1 MSQNYDISCH
11 YSKGKT
17 ESEQFELKS
26 ELKDI
31 LPAKGNADEA
41 DGPEMGALAEE
52 VSSAPLS
59 IDRETQLFHSFLA
72 GNDAA
77 FRTLYDAFERS
88 LYIYCVRLL
97 KNEVEAKDLF
107 QDIWVR
113 MYKMR
118 GERIQVR
125 RFSGLLF
132 TVARNYCLNSIRD
145 NRGFNNLSL
154 EDMPEDSDV
163 FLRSKD
169 IENSDLRELL
179 QKALSQ
185 LPFNQRESFI
195 LREYV
200 GYNYTEIAEIMGT
213 TAANVRARSH
223 RARERL
229 RTIVGAWLELK
240 NSDHK

>member
-1 MSQNYDISCH
+1 MPAEAIRGGEGFDMPAPSGEMQYI
-11 YSKGKT
+11 
-17 ESEQFELKS
+17 ESIQ
-26 ELKDI
+26 
-31 LPAKGNADEA
+31 
-41 DGPEMGALAEE
+41 
-52 VSSAPLS
+52 PLTP
-59 IDRETQLFHSFLA
+59 DRETQLFHSFLS

-88 LYIYCVRLL
+88 LYIYCCRLL
-97 KNEVEAKDLF
+97 KNEAEAKDLF
-107 QDIWVR
+107 QDIWIR

-132 TVARNYCLNSIRD
+132 TVARNFCLNSIRD
-145 NRGFNNLSL
+145 NRGATNLSL
-154 EDMPEDSDV
+154 EEISEDSEV
-163 FLRSKD
+163 FLRTKD

-179 QKALSQ
+179 QRALSQ

-200 GYNYTEIAEIMGT
+200 GYNYEEIADIMGT
-213 TAANVRARSH
+213 TAANVRARAH

-240 NSDHK
+240 NTDSHK

>member
-1 MSQNYDISCH
+1 MKN
-11 YSKGKT
+11 K
-17 ESEQFELKS
+17 LKN
-26 ELKDI
+26 I
-31 LPAKGNADEA
+31 LPAEGVAKT
-41 DGPEMGALAEE
+41 EE
-52 VSSAPLS
+52 GFDIQNPIEGTEFDLHPLS
-59 IDRETQLFHSFLA
+59 PDRETQLFHSFLS
-72 GNDAA
+72 GDDAA

-88 LYIYCVRLL
+88 LYIYCCRLL
-97 KNEVEAKDLF
+97 KNEAEAKDLF

-132 TVARNYCLNSIRD
+132 TVARNFCLNSIRD
-145 NRGFNNLSL
+145 NRGYNNLSI
-154 EDMPEDSDV
+154 EEMSEDSDA
-163 FLRSKD
+163 FLRTKD
-169 IENSDLRELL
+169 IENADLRELL

-200 GYNYTEIAEIMGT
+200 GYNYEEIADIMGT
-213 TAANVRARSH
+213 TAANVRARAH

-240 NSDHK
+240 SGEHK

>member
-1 MSQNYDISCH
+1 M
-11 YSKGKT
+11 KT
-17 ESEQFELKS
+17 

-31 LPAKGNADEA
+31 LPAAGISGQGEGFELPLPPED
-41 DGPEMGALAEE
+41 DGLLA
-52 VSSAPLS
+52 SSQPLTL
-59 IDRETQLFHSFLA
+59 DRETQLFHNFLA

-97 KNEVEAKDLF
+97 KNEAEAKDLF
-107 QDIWVR
+107 QDIWIR

-154 EDMPEDSDV
+154 DEMAEESEV
-163 FLRSKD
+163 FMRSKD

-179 QKALSQ
+179 QRALSQ

>member
-1 MSQNYDISCH
+1 MKN
-11 YSKGKT
+11 K
-17 ESEQFELKS
+17 
-26 ELKDI
+26 LKDI
-31 LPAKGNADEA
+31 LPAAVSGTDQGFDV
-41 DGPEMGALAEE
+41 DGEDSQVFET
-52 VSSAPLS
+52 SQPLTS
-59 IDRETQLFHSFLA
+59 DRETQLFHNFLA
-72 GNDAA
+72 GDDAA

-88 LYIYCVRLL
+88 LYIYCCRLL
-97 KNEVEAKDLF
+97 KNDAEAKDLF
-107 QDIWVR
+107 QDIWIR

-132 TVARNYCLNSIRD
+132 TVARNFCLNSIRD

-154 EDMPEDSDV
+154 DEMAEDSEI
-163 FLRSKD
+163 FLRTQD
-169 IENSDLRELL
+169 IENADLRELL

-185 LPFNQRESFI
+185 LPFNQREAFI

-200 GYNYTEIAEIMGT
+200 GYNYSEIAEIMGT

-229 RTIVGAWLELK
+229 RVIVGAWLELK
-240 NSDHK
+240 NADSHK

>member
-1 MSQNYDISCH
+1 MKN
-11 YSKGKT
+11 K
-17 ESEQFELKS
+17 
-26 ELKDI
+26 LKDI
-31 LPAKGNADEA
+31 LPVGGLRENEA
-41 DGPEMGALAEE
+41 GLDIESGETDKSLIE
-52 VSSAPLS
+52 SAQPLS
-59 IDRETQLFHSFLA
+59 PDRETQLFHNFLS

-88 LYIYCVRLL
+88 LYIYCCRLL
-97 KNEVEAKDLF
+97 KNDAEAKDLF
-107 QDIWVR
+107 QDIWIR

-132 TVARNYCLNSIRD
+132 TVARNFCLNSIRD

-154 EDMPEDSDV
+154 EEMAEDSEI
-163 FLRSKD
+163 FLRTQD

-185 LPFNQRESFI
+185 LPFNQREAFI

-200 GYNYTEIAEIMGT
+200 GYNYNEIAEIMGT
-213 TAANVRARSH
+213 TSANVRARSH

-229 RTIVGAWLELK
+229 RVIVGAWLELK
-240 NSDHK
+240 NTDNHK

>member
-1 MSQNYDISCH
+1 VKN
-11 YSKGKT
+11 K
-17 ESEQFELKS
+17 
-26 ELKDI
+26 LKDI
-31 LPAKGNADEA
+31 LPDEA
-41 DGPEMGALAEE
+41 VRKGVEGFDMPIPAEDMQYIE
-52 VSSAPLS
+52 SIQPLS
-59 IDRETQLFHSFLA
+59 PDRETQLFHSFLS

-88 LYIYCVRLL
+88 LYIYCVRIL
-97 KNEVEAKDLF
+97 KNDAEAKDLF
-107 QDIWVR
+107 QDIWIR

-132 TVARNYCLNSIRD
+132 TVARNFCLNAIRD
-145 NRGFNNLSL
+145 NRGYANLSL
-154 EDMPEDSDV
+154 EDIPEDAEV
-163 FLRSKD
+163 FLRTKD

-179 QKALSQ
+179 QRALSQ
-185 LPFNQRESFI
+185 LPFNQREAFI

-200 GYNYTEIAEIMGT
+200 GYNYDEIAVIMGT
-213 TAANVRARSH
+213 TSANVRARSH

-240 NSDHK
+240 NTDSHK

>member
-1 MSQNYDISCH
+1 MPAE
-11 YSKGKT
+11 GT
-17 ESEQFELKS
+17 TGRGEGFELPVPP
-26 ELKDI
+26 E
-31 LPAKGNADEA
+31 DE
-41 DGPEMGALAEE
+41 GLLGSAE
-52 VSSAPLS
+52 PLTL
-59 IDRETQLFHSFLA
+59 DRETQLFHSFLS

-97 KNEVEAKDLF
+97 KNEAEAKDLF

-154 EDMPEDSDV
+154 DEMSDDSDV

-229 RTIVGAWLELK
+229 RTIVGAWMELK

>member
-1 MSQNYDISCH
+1 M
-11 YSKGKT
+11 KK
-17 ESEQFELKS
+17 

-31 LPAKGNADEA
+31 LPSDQKA
-41 DGPEMGALAEE
+41 PEDTSPEIESNEIDDISLSAVALT
-52 VSSAPLS
+52 P
-59 IDRETQLFHSFLA
+59 DRETQLFHNFLE
-72 GNDAA
+72 GDDAA

-88 LYIYCVRLL
+88 LYIYCCRIL
-97 KNEVEAKDLF
+97 KNESEAKDLF

-132 TVARNYCLNSIRD
+132 TVARNYCLNALRD
-145 NRGFNNLSL
+145 NKGYAAISLDDLSDETEIIVL
-154 EDMPEDSDV
+154 T
-163 FLRSKD
+163 KD
-169 IENSDLRELL
+169 IENADLRELL
-179 QKALSQ
+179 QRALSQ

-200 GYNYTEIAEIMGT
+200 GYSYEEIAEIMGT
-213 TAANVRARSH
+213 NTVNVRARAH

-229 RTIVGAWLELK
+229 RTVVGAWMELRTSEK
-240 NSDHK
+240 E

>member
-1 MSQNYDISCH
+1 MKKELKGIFSAEAIGKD
-11 YSKGKT
+11 SKGYDMPQP
-17 ESEQFELKS
+17 SE
-26 ELKDI
+26 D
-31 LPAKGNADEA
+31 
-41 DGPEMGALAEE
+41 DGLIG
-52 VSSAPLS
+52 SIQPLS
-59 IDRETQLFHSFLA
+59 QDRETQLFHSFLS

-97 KNEVEAKDLF
+97 KNEAEAKDLF
-107 QDIWVR
+107 QDIWIR

-132 TVARNYCLNSIRD
+132 TVARNFCLNSIRD

-154 EDMPEDSDV
+154 DEIPEDSDI
-163 FLRSKD
+163 FMRTKD
-169 IENSDLRELL
+169 IENADLRELL

-195 LREYV
+195 MREYV
-200 GYNYTEIAEIMGT
+200 GYSYTEIAEIMGT

>member
-1 MSQNYDISCH
+1 M
-11 YSKGKT
+11 
-17 ESEQFELKS
+17 
-26 ELKDI
+26 
-31 LPAKGNADEA
+31 PAEGVRSADEGL
-41 DGPEMGALAEE
+41 DMPIPTEDMQYLE
-52 VSSAPLS
+52 SMQPLS
-59 IDRETQLFHSFLA
+59 LDRETQLFHNFLA
-72 GNDAA
+72 GDDAA

-97 KNEVEAKDLF
+97 KNDAEAKDLF

-132 TVARNYCLNSIRD
+132 TVARNFCLNSIRD
-145 NRGFNNLSL
+145 NRGYNNLSL
-154 EDMPEDSDV
+154 EEIPEDAEV
-163 FLRSKD
+163 FLRTKD
-169 IENSDLRELL
+169 IESSDLRELL
-179 QKALSQ
+179 QKALAQ

-200 GYNYTEIAEIMGT
+200 GYNYEEIAGIMGT
-213 TAANVRARSH
+213 TAANVRARAH

-229 RTIVGAWLELK
+229 RVIVGAWLELK
-240 NSDHK
+240 SGEHK

>member
-1 MSQNYDISCH
+1 V
-11 YSKGKT
+11 KT
-17 ESEQFELKS
+17 

-31 LPAKGNADEA
+31 LPAEGTTGRGEGFELPVPPEDE
-41 DGPEMGALAEE
+41 GLLGSAE
-52 VSSAPLS
+52 PLTL
-59 IDRETQLFHSFLA
+59 DRETQLFHSFLS

-97 KNEVEAKDLF
+97 KNEAEAKDLF

-154 EDMPEDSDV
+154 DEMSDDSDV

-229 RTIVGAWLELK
+229 RTIVGAWMELK

>member
-1 MSQNYDISCH
+1 VK
-11 YSKGKT
+11 SK
-17 ESEQFELKS
+17 LKN
-26 ELKDI
+26 I
-31 LPAKGNADEA
+31 LPPEA
-41 DGPEMGALAEE
+41 AGAEG
-52 VSSAPLS
+52 APLPHEDEQYIAS
-59 IDRETQLFHSFLA
+59 IQPLTADRETQLFHSFLS

-88 LYIYCVRLL
+88 LYIYCCRLL
-97 KNEVEAKDLF
+97 KNEAEAKDLF
-107 QDIWVR
+107 QDIWIR

-145 NRGFNNLSL
+145 NRGTMNLSL
-154 EDMPEDSDV
+154 DEMPEDSEV
-163 FLRSKD
+163 FLRTKE

-179 QKALSQ
+179 QRALGQ

-200 GYNYTEIAEIMGT
+200 GYSYDEIADIMGT
-213 TAANVRARSH
+213 TAANVRARAH

-240 NSDHK
+240 NSEGHK

>member
-1 MSQNYDISCH
+1 MPIPSEDMH
-11 YSKGKT
+11 YL
-17 ESEQFELKS
+17 ESMQ
-26 ELKDI
+26 
-31 LPAKGNADEA
+31 
-41 DGPEMGALAEE
+41 
-52 VSSAPLS
+52 PLS
-59 IDRETQLFHSFLA
+59 LDRETQLFHNFLA
-72 GNDAA
+72 GDDAA

-88 LYIYCVRLL
+88 LYIYCCRLL
-97 KNEVEAKDLF
+97 KNDAEAKDLF

-132 TVARNYCLNSIRD
+132 TVARNFCLNSIRD
-145 NRGFNNLSL
+145 NRGYSNLSL
-154 EDMPEDSDV
+154 EELPEDSEV
-163 FLRSKD
+163 FLRTKD
-169 IENSDLRELL
+169 IESSDLRELL

-200 GYNYTEIAEIMGT
+200 GYNYEEIADIMGT
-213 TAANVRARSH
+213 TAANVRARAH

-229 RTIVGAWLELK
+229 RVIVGAWLELK
-240 NSDHK
+240 SGEHK

>member
-1 MSQNYDISCH
+1 MPIPSEDMQYL
-11 YSKGKT
+11 
-17 ESEQFELKS
+17 ESMQ
-26 ELKDI
+26 
-31 LPAKGNADEA
+31 
-41 DGPEMGALAEE
+41 
-52 VSSAPLS
+52 PLTQ
-59 IDRETQLFHSFLA
+59 DRETQLFHNFLA
-72 GNDAA
+72 GDDAA

-88 LYIYCVRLL
+88 LYIYCCRLL
-97 KNEVEAKDLF
+97 KNDAEAKDLF

-132 TVARNYCLNSIRD
+132 TVARNFCLNSIRD
-145 NRGFNNLSL
+145 NRGYNNLSL
-154 EDMPEDSDV
+154 DEIPEDAEV
-163 FLRSKD
+163 FLRTKD
-169 IENSDLRELL
+169 IESSDLRELL

-200 GYNYTEIAEIMGT
+200 GYNYDEIADIMGT
-213 TAANVRARSH
+213 TAANVRARAH

-229 RTIVGAWLELK
+229 RVIVGAWLELK
-240 NSDHK
+240 SGEHK

>member
-1 MSQNYDISCH
+1 M
-11 YSKGKT
+11 
-17 ESEQFELKS
+17 
-26 ELKDI
+26 KDI
-31 LPAKGNADEA
+31 LPADAVREDGAGFGIPAQNDESQQFI
-41 DGPEMGALAEE
+41 E
-52 VSSAPLS
+52 SNQPLTP
-59 IDRETQLFHSFLA
+59 DRETQLFHSFLS

-88 LYIYCVRLL
+88 LYIYCCRLL

-107 QDIWVR
+107 QDIWIR

-132 TVARNYCLNSIRD
+132 TVARNYCLNAIRD
-145 NRGFNNLSL
+145 NRGSSNLSL
-154 EDMPEDSDV
+154 DDMSEDSEI
-163 FLRSKD
+163 FLRSND
-169 IENSDLRELL
+169 IENADLRELL
-179 QKALSQ
+179 QRALSQ

-195 LREYV
+195 LREYI
-200 GYNYTEIAEIMGT
+200 GYSYDEIADIMGT
-213 TAANVRARSH
+213 TTPNVRARAH

-240 NSDHK
+240 NK

>member
-1 MSQNYDISCH
+1 M
-11 YSKGKT
+11 KK
-17 ESEQFELKS
+17 

-31 LPAKGNADEA
+31 LPASGISKTGEGFDVPLPLEDE
-41 DGPEMGALAEE
+41 GPIKSGQ
-52 VSSAPLS
+52 PLT
-59 IDRETQLFHSFLA
+59 IDRETQLFHSFLS

-97 KNEVEAKDLF
+97 KNESEAKDLF
-107 QDIWVR
+107 QDIWIR

-145 NRGFNNLSL
+145 NRGFNSLSL
-154 EDMPEDSDV
+154 DEMSEDSEV

-229 RTIVGAWLELK
+229 RTIVGAWMELK
-240 NSDHK
+240 SSDHK

>member
-1 MSQNYDISCH
+1 MKN
-11 YSKGKT
+11 K
-17 ESEQFELKS
+17 
-26 ELKDI
+26 LKDI
-31 LPAKGNADEA
+31 LPAEGVRSADEGL
-41 DGPEMGALAEE
+41 DMPIPSEDMQYLE
-52 VSSAPLS
+52 SMQPLTQ
-59 IDRETQLFHSFLA
+59 DRETQLFHNFLA
-72 GNDAA
+72 GDDAA

-88 LYIYCVRLL
+88 LYIYCCRLL
-97 KNEVEAKDLF
+97 KNDAEAKDLF

-132 TVARNYCLNSIRD
+132 TVARNFCLNSIRD
-145 NRGFNNLSL
+145 NRGYNNLSL
-154 EDMPEDSDV
+154 DEIPEDAEV
-163 FLRSKD
+163 FLRTKD
-169 IENSDLRELL
+169 IESSDLRELL

-200 GYNYTEIAEIMGT
+200 GYNYDEIADIMGT
-213 TAANVRARSH
+213 TAANVRARAH

-229 RTIVGAWLELK
+229 RVIVGAWLELK
-240 NSDHK
+240 SGEHK

>member
-1 MSQNYDISCH
+1 MKN
-11 YSKGKT
+11 K
-17 ESEQFELKS
+17 
-26 ELKDI
+26 LKDI
-31 LPAKGNADEA
+31 LPAEGVRKADEGL
-41 DGPEMGALAEE
+41 DIPIPSEDMQYIE
-52 VSSAPLS
+52 SMQPLS
-59 IDRETQLFHSFLA
+59 QDRETQLFHNFLA
-72 GNDAA
+72 GDDAA

-97 KNEVEAKDLF
+97 KNEAEAKDLF

-132 TVARNYCLNSIRD
+132 TVARNFCLNSIRD
-145 NRGFNNLSL
+145 NRGYNNLSL
-154 EDMPEDSDV
+154 DEMPEDSEV
-163 FLRSKD
+163 FLRTKD
-169 IENSDLRELL
+169 IESSDLRELL
-179 QKALSQ
+179 QKALAQ

-200 GYNYTEIAEIMGT
+200 GYNYDEIAVIMGT
-213 TAANVRARSH
+213 TAANVRARAH

-229 RTIVGAWLELK
+229 RTIVGAWMEL
-240 NSDHK
+240 

>member
-1 MSQNYDISCH
+1 V
-11 YSKGKT
+11 KT
-17 ESEQFELKS
+17 

-31 LPAKGNADEA
+31 LPAAGISGQGEGFELPLPPED
-41 DGPEMGALAEE
+41 DGLLA
-52 VSSAPLS
+52 SSQPLTL
-59 IDRETQLFHSFLA
+59 DRETQLFHNFLA

-97 KNEVEAKDLF
+97 KNEAEAKDLF
-107 QDIWVR
+107 QDIWIR

-154 EDMPEDSDV
+154 DEMAEESEV
-163 FLRSKD
+163 FMRSKD

-179 QKALSQ
+179 QRALSQ

>member
-1 MSQNYDISCH
+1 M
-11 YSKGKT
+11 KT
-17 ESEQFELKS
+17 

-31 LPAKGNADEA
+31 LPAEGTTGRGEGFELPVPPEDE
-41 DGPEMGALAEE
+41 GLLGSAE
-52 VSSAPLS
+52 PLTL
-59 IDRETQLFHSFLA
+59 DRETQLFHSFLS

-97 KNEVEAKDLF
+97 KNEAEAKDLF

-154 EDMPEDSDV
+154 DEMSDDSDV

-229 RTIVGAWLELK
+229 RTIVGAWMELK

>member
-1 MSQNYDISCH
+1 MKN
-11 YSKGKT
+11 K
-17 ESEQFELKS
+17 
-26 ELKDI
+26 LKDI
-31 LPAKGNADEA
+31 LPAEGVRKGDEGF
-41 DGPEMGALAEE
+41 DMPIPSEDMQYLE
-52 VSSAPLS
+52 SMQPLS
-59 IDRETQLFHSFLA
+59 LDRETQLFHNFLA
-72 GNDAA
+72 GDDAA

-88 LYIYCVRLL
+88 LYIYCCRLL
-97 KNEVEAKDLF
+97 KNDAEAKDLF

-132 TVARNYCLNSIRD
+132 TVARNFCLNSIRD
-145 NRGFNNLSL
+145 NRGYNNLSL
-154 EDMPEDSDV
+154 DDIPEDAEV
-163 FLRSKD
+163 FLRTKD
-169 IENSDLRELL
+169 IESSDLRELL

-200 GYNYTEIAEIMGT
+200 GYNYEEIADIMGT
-213 TAANVRARSH
+213 TAANVRARAH

-240 NSDHK
+240 SGEHK

>member
-1 MSQNYDISCH
+1 MPAE
-11 YSKGKT
+11 GVG
-17 ESEQFELKS
+17 KS
-26 ELKDI
+26 EEGFDI
-31 LPAKGNADEA
+31 QNPIEGTEFNLQ
-41 DGPEMGALAEE
+41 
-52 VSSAPLS
+52 PLS
-59 IDRETQLFHSFLA
+59 LDRETQLFHSFLS
-72 GNDAA
+72 GDDAA

-88 LYIYCVRLL
+88 LYIYCCRLL
-97 KNEVEAKDLF
+97 KNEAEAKDLF

-132 TVARNYCLNSIRD
+132 TVARNFCLNSIRD
-145 NRGFNNLSL
+145 NRGYSNLSI
-154 EDMPEDSDV
+154 EDLSEDSDV
-163 FLRSKD
+163 FVQTKD
-169 IENSDLRELL
+169 IENADLRELL

-200 GYNYTEIAEIMGT
+200 GYNYEEIADIMGT
-213 TAANVRARSH
+213 TAANVRARAH

-240 NSDHK
+240 SGEHK